1 MALAPLSR
9 APMRAQAL
17 FDARHQLFSPKGL
30 IEENTMGKGDI
41 RTKRGKIIR
50 GTYGKTRN
58 RKVKTK
64 YEDQVAKPQA

>member
-1 MALAPLSR
+1 MDKLWHEHRSAERPCEL
-9 APMRAQAL
+9 
-17 FDARHQLFSPKGL
+17 RHYSMLVIQLFSPKEGPT
-30 IEENTMGKGDI
+30 EENTMGKGDI

-64 YEDQVAKPQA
+64 TKIR

>member
-1 MALAPLSR
+1 MRALAQS
-9 APMRAQAL
+9 
-17 FDARHQLFSPKGL
+17 DARHHLFGPHGL
-30 IEENTMGKGDI
+30 LKENTMGKGDI

-64 YEDQVAKPQA
+64 YEDQAAKQQA

>member
-1 MALAPLSR
+1 MRALALS
-9 APMRAQAL
+9 
-17 FDARHQLFSPKGL
+17 DARHHLFSPLNGL
-30 IEENTMGKGDI
+30 TKENTMGKGDI

-64 YEDQVAKPQA
+64 YEDQVAKQQA

>member
-1 MALAPLSR
+1 
-9 APMRAQAL
+9 
-17 FDARHQLFSPKGL
+17 
-30 IEENTMGKGDI
+30 MGKGDI

-64 YEDQVAKPQA
+64 YEDQAAKQQA

>member
-1 MALAPLSR
+1 MSNDSAGRPCKLWHD
-9 APMRAQAL
+9 
-17 FDARHQLFSPKGL
+17 DARHHLLRPQGPK
-30 IEENTMGKGDI
+30 EENTMGKGDI

>member
-1 MALAPLSR
+1 MSSLSR
-9 APMRAQAL
+9 APIRAQAL
-17 FDARHQLFSPKGL
+17 FDARHQLFSPTKGL
-30 IEENTMGKGDI
+30 KEENTMGKGDI

-64 YEDQVAKPQA
+64 YEDQVAKQQA

>member
-1 MALAPLSR
+1 MRALAQS
-9 APMRAQAL
+9 
-17 FDARHQLFSPKGL
+17 DARHHLFSPFGPL
-30 IEENTMGKGDI
+30 QENTMGKGDI

-64 YEDQVAKPQA
+64 YEDQAAKQQA

>member
-1 MALAPLSR
+1 
-9 APMRAQAL
+9 MRAQAL
-17 FDARHQLFSPKGL
+17 FDARHQLFSPKEGPT
-30 IEENTMGKGDI
+30 EENTMGKGDI